1 MRDFRPVEFLDC
13 WEADHVEP
21 VPAKQ
26 RGVIAVRLAEQC
38 RDDAARA
45 GIEIADL
52 MRAAKGNLVQ
62 NMLDAMKEA
71 AN

>member
-1 MRDFRPVEFLDC
+1 MRNFRPVEFLDR

-21 VPAKQ
+21 VLAKQ
-26 RGVIAVRLAEQC
+26 RGVIAARLAEQC

-45 GIEIADL
+45 GIEIADP

-62 NMLDAMKEA
+62 NMLDALKEA